1 MDSIIG
7 ILSNKFDA
15 LPIGKQINLIQF
27 QIMEWQVLIMSKGG
41 YFRLFKAWL
50 ARICKVINP
59 VMSILARPD
68 NQDSISKALSKV
80 PYTLLENR

>member
-15 LPIGKQINLIQF
+15 LPIGKQINLILVSDHGM
-27 QIMEWQVLIMSKGG
+27 ISSIMSKGG

-50 ARICKVINP
+50 ARICSNNNP
-59 VMSILARPD
+59 VMSILARHD
-68 NQDSISKALSKV
+68 TQDSISKALSI
-80 PYTLLENR
+80 YLLENR